1 MKKGPVV
8 PTLLD
13 LFIAAL
19 RLVDVRQIP
28 PLAPQINTLQP
39 V

>member
-19 RLVDVRQIP
+19 RLVDAGRIP
-28 PLAPQINTLQP
+28 LLSEEINT
-39 V
+39 